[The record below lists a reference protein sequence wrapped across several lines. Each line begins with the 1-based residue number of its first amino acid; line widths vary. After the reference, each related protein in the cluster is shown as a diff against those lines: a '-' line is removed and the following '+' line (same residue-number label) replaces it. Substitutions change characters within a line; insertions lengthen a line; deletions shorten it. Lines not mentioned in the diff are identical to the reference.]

1 MSNDLRMSKL
11 DLLIRAAASVLVE
24 DAAASFPSS
33 DVEVE
38 FSLRHKKRMNRLFR
52 TRCGIKKVPYPEVDT
67 AFARLFDGVI
77 TLFVSISDDIKRYRQ
92 KKRERADRIELYRR
106 MFDYLESHQA
116 AQSTMKTMVRTCSLI
131 GSEVADTVA
140 S

>member
-38 FSLRHKKRMNRLFR
+38 FSLRHKN
-52 TRCGIKKVPYPEVDT
+52 
-67 AFARLFDGVI
+67 
-77 TLFVSISDDIKRYRQ
+77 DIKRYRQ